1 MERYIATE
9 YGHVYYDVDNYEIPL
24 VYRLYVAPEFRR
36 QGKARLLLSTVIGMI
51 RQLGF
56 SCSIM
61 IHAEPFGD
69 CAMSKEQLEDFYAS
83 AGLIVVQ
90 PQED

>member
-9 YGHVYYDVDNYEIPL
+9 YGHVYYDVDSYEIPL
-24 VYRLYVAPEFRR
+24 VYRLYVDPEFRR
-36 QGKARLLLSTVIGMI
+36 QGKARLLLSIVTDVI
-51 RQLGF
+51 RKLGF
-56 SCSIM
+56 TCSIM

-69 CAMSKEQLEDFYAS
+69 CQMSKEQLEDFYLS

-90 PQED
+90 PHDD